1 MKSFRDLPIQRKM
14 LMMTLVIVG
23 TILLV
28 AIAALFTFQILNF
41 RANFQGE
48 AETLAVIIANNSTAA
63 LAFKDAGGGAEVVS
77 SLKAV
82 PTVVSA
88 SLVTTNGAL
97 LAKFGKAEDPHS
109 LAQFPPFREARF
121 SGGELLLTQPV
132 VLDSKLVGKLYLRS
146 NFQRTF
152 LKLLEFYAFVI
163 LDIAV
168 LSISLAIFLSRR
180 FQRVITDPILHL
192 AETAK
197 IIGLEK
203 NYAVRATVENRGDE
217 LGQLSE
223 SFNEMLSRLQTQDAT
238 ISISQ
243 QRMQVLINSIDGIVW
258 ICDPA
263 TFRFSFVSRQCIRIL
278 GYPPDEWLTKAEFW
292 QGHLHPEDKAKTL
305 QLRQNYARAGT
316 PYTCEYRMLAADERV
331 VWIRESGTVMDEQGK
346 ASAMRGIFLDIT
358 AQKTADDELARL
370 NSRLLESSRL
380 AGMAEVATGVLHNVG
395 NVLNSVSVSATLV
408 GERLKQSRVANL
420 RRAAAMLREH
430 ADRLAEYLT
439 SDPKGKLLP
448 DYLVTATDHL
458 VAEQAE
464 LIAEINS
471 VARHIEHIKEI
482 VAMQQNFA
490 KMSGAYENIST
501 AELTEDALR
510 INAAAFER
518 HRIQVVREFVEAT
531 PAIFVDRHK
540 ALQILINLI
549 SNAKYAMDAQPANE
563 KRLVI
568 RVEPA
573 PPDRVKIT
581 IRDSGVGIAP
591 ENLVKIFTHGF
602 TTKKD
607 GHGFGL
613 HSCANAAKEMGGS
626 LLAQSDGLGRGAAF
640 ILELPAAKNIRWE
653 ENVAKEGTS

>member
-1 MKSFRDLPIQRKM
+1 MKPFRDLPIQRKM
-14 LMMTLVIVG
+14 LMMTLIIVG

-28 AIAALFTFQILNF
+28 AIAALFAFQILNF
-41 RANFQGE
+41 RDNFKSD
-48 AETLAVIIANNSTAA
+48 AETLAVVVANNSTAA
-63 LAFKDAGGGAEVVS
+63 LAFKDASGGTEVLA

-82 PTVVSA
+82 STVVSA
-88 SLVTTNGAL
+88 TLVTTDGSIFAR
-97 LAKFGKAEDPHS
+97 FGKKEDTRS
-109 LAQFPPFREARF
+109 LAQFPPLRVARF
-121 SGGELLLTQPV
+121 TGGDLLLTQPV

-146 NFQRTF
+146 NFHRTF

-197 IIGLEK
+197 IIGREK
-203 NYAVRATVENRGDE
+203 NYAMRATIENHDDE
-217 LGQLSE
+217 LGQLAE
-223 SFNEMLSRLQTQDAT
+223 SFNEMLDRIQTQDAA
-238 ISISQ
+238 ISVSQ

-258 ICDPA
+258 ICDPE

-278 GYPPDEWLTKAEFW
+278 GYQPDEWLTNMEFW
-292 QGHLHPEDKAKTL
+292 QDHLHPEDKVKTVL
-305 QLRQNYARAGT
+305 LRQDYGRAGK
-316 PYTCEYRMLAADERV
+316 PYTCEYRMLAADERI

-358 AQKTADDELARL
+358 ARKMAEEELARL
-370 NSRLLESSRL
+370 NSRLLESSRM

-395 NVLNSVSVSATLV
+395 NVLNSVGVSATLV
-408 GERLKQSRVANL
+408 GERLKQSKSANL
-420 RRAAAMLREH
+420 RRATAMLREH
-430 ADRLAEYLT
+430 SDRLAEYLT

-448 DYLVTATDHL
+448 DYLVTATEHL
-458 VAEQAE
+458 AAEQAE

-471 VARHIEHIKEI
+471 VAKHIEHIKEI
-482 VAMQQNFA
+482 VVMQQNFA
-490 KMSGAYENIST
+490 KLSGAYENVST
-501 AELTEDALR
+501 GELTEDALR

-518 HRIQVVREFVEAT
+518 HHIQVIREFDETT
-531 PAIFVDRHK
+531 PPVFVDRHK

-549 SNAKYAMDAQPANE
+549 SNAKYAMDAQPTNE
-563 KRLVI
+563 KRMVI
-568 RVEPA
+568 RVEPVA
-573 PPDRVKIT
+573 SDRVKIT

-626 LLAQSDGLGRGAAF
+626 LTAHSDGTGLGATF
-640 ILELPAAKNIRWE
+640 VLELPAAKFMRRDE
-653 ENVAKEGTS
+653 HTTKEASL